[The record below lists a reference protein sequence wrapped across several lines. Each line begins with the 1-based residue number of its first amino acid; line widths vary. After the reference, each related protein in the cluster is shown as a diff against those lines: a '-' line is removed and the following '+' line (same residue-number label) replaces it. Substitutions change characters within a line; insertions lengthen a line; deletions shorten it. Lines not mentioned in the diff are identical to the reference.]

1 MSNLKPVVSLEDLN
15 NEERKQLSALT
26 MKGIKSGLVYYALPF
41 ILCSGAAVYINQ
53 KWLSW
58 EMDND
63 NLRATLN
70 VILVIGAMLPARLF
84 VGKVVQHTKAANAWK
99 KKVYRGK
106 IHGNDGKTLYISNQK
121 VTVPKSIASQF
132 KVDDEVEIGVSMVND
147 LVIYAIKK

>member
-15 NEERKQLSALT
+15 NEERQQLSALT
-26 MKGIKSGLVYYALPF
+26 MKGIKNGLIYYAIPF
-41 ILCSGAAVYINQ
+41 LLCSGAAVYINQ

-84 VGKVVQHTKAANAWK
+84 VGKVIQHTKASNAWK
-99 KKVYRGK
+99 KKVYRGQVSGTD
-106 IHGNDGKTLYISNQK
+106 GNTIFISNQK
-121 VTVPKSIASQF
+121 VKLPKSMAAQF
-132 KVDDEVEIGVSMVND
+132 KIDDEVEIGVSMIND